1 MPFPAREPTFLPLTV
16 AAARSAADSQVGPP
30 ERGSARVVQRRAEE
44 ANAAAAECWSALL
57 GGCVSAARLGLPAR
71 LRALSEATSIY
82 VGDVWWLGGG
92 SVQRRR
98 VTAAEDRIGEALF
111 EGDGAEFA
119 EAFIGYDQAVA
130 TAVVRMQSRLGSPT
144 A

>member
-1 MPFPAREPTFLPLTV
+1 MQYPAREPTFLPLTV
-16 AAARSAADSQVGPP
+16 GAASAAANTVGDAPV
-30 ERGSARVVQRRAEE
+30 RANARVIKSKAEE
-44 ANAAAAECWSALL
+44 ANSAAAACWMALL
-57 GGCVSAARLGLPAR
+57 AGCDSPIRHALPSR

-82 VGDVWWLGGG
+82 AGTRWWLGDG
-92 SVQRRR
+92 SVHRRR
-98 VTAAEDRIGEALF
+98 VTEAEDRIDEAVR

-130 TAVVRMQSRLGSPT
+130 TVVVRVQTRLGSAT

>member
-16 AAARSAADSQVGPP
+16 AAARTAADSQVGPP

-71 LRALSEATSIY
+71 LRALSEATSVY
-82 VGDVWWLGGG
+82 VGDTWWLGDG
-92 SVQRRR
+92 SAHRRR

-130 TAVVRMQSRLGSPT
+130 TAMVRVQSRLGSPT